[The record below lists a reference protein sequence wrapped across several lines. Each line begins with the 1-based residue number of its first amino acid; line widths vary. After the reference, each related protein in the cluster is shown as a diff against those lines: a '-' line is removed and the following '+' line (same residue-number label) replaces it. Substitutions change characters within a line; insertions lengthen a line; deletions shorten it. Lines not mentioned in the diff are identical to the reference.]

1 MTLAATLGHVN
12 VDHMLDQITPEQ
24 FIEWQAWLV
33 VEQGGDQWHQTA
45 LLAAVIHNT
54 QVVKRS
60 DLASPDDYLPQF
72 NVGND
77 KATDTDEAERLIAAQ
92 YGNSS

>member
-1 MTLAATLGHVN
+1 
-12 VDHMLDQITPEQ
+12 
-24 FIEWQAWLV
+24 
-33 VEQGGDQWHQTA
+33 
-45 LLAAVIHNT
+45 VIHNT

-92 YGNSS
+92 YGNSG